1 MPLIFDHPAGVPGG
15 YVFKDPSGVL
25 LRGDSLRA
33 LIVRIAEYRLTNG
46 LPPGNPTAE
55 LESIYRV
62 EHPHLVT
69 KVGVNPVALED
80 PVSRW
85 INRLWRMPPKEKDF
99 AESETTRIR
108 LEHCPSCPHYAPEH
122 SYDATSARRLTIL
135 SHARM
140 TDFSAC
146 KAHHWAIGLAALLER
161 PETQVDAEGCW
172 VQPARTGR

>member
-1 MPLIFDHPAGVPGG
+1 MPLIFDHPQSPPQG
-15 YVFKDPSGVL
+15 YDFIDPSGVRLAAGNLRKL
-25 LRGDSLRA
+25 LVAISEFRS
-33 LIVRIAEYRLTNG
+33 VNG
-46 LPPGNPTAE
+46 MPAGNPEREVESDYAIRHPWLITKTGVTLETA
-55 LESIYRV
+55 
-62 EHPHLVT
+62 
-69 KVGVNPVALED
+69 ED

-85 INRLWRMPPKEKDF
+85 ISRLWRMPPKEKDF

-108 LEHCPSCPHYAPEH
+108 LERCPACPHYAPEH